1 MCVKLSD
8 ERSIPSVIAQM
19 TLEEKALLVT
29 GNSTFTTYPIKR
41 LGIPSVSL
49 LDGATGVNLFQL
61 YQDTTYRLVDDPEA
75 GFGGEVSPAVHADI
89 RDPLLEP
96 EKMQPKAQRIFALLL
111 RQMEKRLPEGKLPGC
126 FPPGMLLGA
135 TWDPETVY
143 RCGSA
148 VAKEMDAYAI
158 DVVLGPNINIHR
170 DPRI

>member
-61 YQDTTYRLVDDPEA
+61 YQDPTYRLVDDP
-75 GFGGEVSPAVHADI
+75 
-89 RDPLLEP
+89 
-96 EKMQPKAQRIFALLL
+96 
-111 RQMEKRLPEGKLPGC
+111 
-126 FPPGMLLGA
+126 
-135 TWDPETVY
+135 
-143 RCGSA
+143 
-148 VAKEMDAYAI
+148 
-158 DVVLGPNINIHR
+158 
-170 DPRI
+170 